1 MRYSFIPRYTADTGQ
16 QAGNN
21 ADKQDEAP
29 AEKLFTQADLEAKID
44 ERLKRQR
51 QAFEAQ
57 KREEQAALELKQM
70 EDQKQFEELAKVRA
84 EEVKS
89 LKPRADLAD
98 GYEKAVA
105 RLLVEQTKSL
115 PSAIQTLLNKLS
127 LIDQLDWL
135 AANASNITPAS
146 ASGNTDINAYTRNSG
161 AGALTNEEIMAR
173 KRASGLYG

>member
-1 MRYSFIPRYTADTGQ
+1 MRYSFIIPIHTADTGQ

-21 ADKQDEAP
+21 ADDKQDITP
-29 AEKLFTQADLEAKID
+29 PEKLFTQAELEAKID

-51 QAFEAQ
+51 QAFEA
-57 KREEQAALELKQM
+57 KAKEDQAALELKQM
-70 EDQKQFEELAKVRA
+70 EEQKQFEELAKVRA

-105 RLLVEQTKSL
+105 RLLVEQTKNL
-115 PSAIQTLLNKLS
+115 PSGIQTLLNKLS

-135 AANASNITPAS
+135 ATNAATPAS
-146 ASGNTDINAYTRNSG
+146 ASGTMDTNALARSSG
-161 AGALTNEEIMAR
+161 SQALTNEEILAK
-173 KRASGLYG
+173 KRASGLYM

>member
-1 MRYSFIPRYTADTGQ
+1 MRYSFIPPHTADTGQ

-21 ADKQDEAP
+21 ADDKPEAP
-29 AEKLFTQADLEAKID
+29 PEKLFTQAELEAKID

-51 QAFEAQ
+51 QAFEA
-57 KREEQAALELKQM
+57 KAKEDQAALELKQM
-70 EDQKQFEELAKVRA
+70 EEQKQFEELAKVRA

-105 RLLVEQTKSL
+105 RLLVEQTKNL
-115 PSAIQTLLNKLS
+115 PSGIQTLLNKLS

-135 AANASNITPAS
+135 ATNAVNLTPAS
-146 ASGNTDINAYTRNSG
+146 ANGTMDTNALARSSGPQ
-161 AGALTNEEIMAR
+161 ALTNEEILAK
-173 KRASGLYG
+173 KRASGLYM